1 MFARLLAAL
10 IYVEGNMRKLLLA
23 AAITATVAS
32 VAGAQPLPDPRVA
45 DLARAGKIRF
55 ALFLPGYTK
64 DAATGEL
71 RGVGTGAVTVQL
83 AQALAERLGIK
94 VELVGFST
102 PALVV
107 ECLKA
112 GACDVAYMGIEP
124 SRVGEVGFS
133 LPFMQQDFTYLV
145 PAGSSIQKV
154 ADGDRTGVRIAVVRD
169 HASTLALK
177 RVLKNAETVSA
188 ETPEGAFDLLR
199 SGQADAW
206 ASPRFSVV
214 ASSAQLPGSRV
225 LEDRYGANLIALAV
239 PKGQAGWLAYI
250 SEFIEE
256 AKASGLVQRTID
268 RAGLR
273 GYEVVSPGKTN

>member
-1 MFARLLAAL
+1 
-10 IYVEGNMRKLLLA
+10 MRKLLLA
-23 AAITATVAS
+23 VAFAATLAS
-32 VAGAQPLPDPRVA
+32 VAEAQQVSDARVA
-45 DLARAGKIRF
+45 DLVRAGKIRF

-64 DAATGEL
+64 DPTTGEL
-71 RGVGTGAVTVQL
+71 RGIGTGSVTVPL

-145 PAGSSIQKV
+145 PAGSSIHNV
-154 ADGDRTGVRIAVVRD
+154 ADADRTGVRIAVVRD

-177 RVLKNAETVSA
+177 GVLKNAETVSA
-188 ETPEGAFDLLR
+188 ETPDAAFDLLR
-199 SGQADAW
+199 TGQANAW
-206 ASPRFSVV
+206 ATPRFSAT

-239 PKGQAGWLAYI
+239 PKGQAVWLAYI

-273 GYEVVSPGKTN
+273 GYQVVSPAKTN

>member
-1 MFARLLAAL
+1 
-10 IYVEGNMRKLLLA
+10 V
-23 AAITATVAS
+23 
-32 VAGAQPLPDPRVA
+32 
-45 DLARAGKIRF
+45 
-55 ALFLPGYTK
+55 
-64 DAATGEL
+64 
-71 RGVGTGAVTVQL
+71 VGTGAVTVQL

-102 PALVV
+102 PLLVV

-112 GACDVAYMGIEP
+112 GACDLAYMGIEP

-133 LPFMQQDFTYLV
+133 LPFMQQDFTHLV
-145 PAGSSIQKV
+145 PAGSSIHNF
-154 ADGDRTGVRIAVVRD
+154 ADADRTGVRIAVVRD

-188 ETPEGAFDLLR
+188 ETPDAALDLVR
-199 SGQADAW
+199 SGQANAW
-206 ASPRFSVV
+206 ATPRFSAT

-239 PKGQAGWLAYI
+239 PKGEAGRLAYVT
-250 SEFIEE
+250 EFIEE
-256 AKASGLVQRTID
+256 AKASELVQRAIE

-273 GYEVVSPGKTN
+273 GYQVVPPVKTN